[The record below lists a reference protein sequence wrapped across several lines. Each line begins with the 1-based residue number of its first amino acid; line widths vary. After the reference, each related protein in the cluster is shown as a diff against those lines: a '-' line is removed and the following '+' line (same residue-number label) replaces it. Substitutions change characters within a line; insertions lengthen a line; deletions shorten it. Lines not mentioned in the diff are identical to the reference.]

1 MNILLLTNLLEIGG
15 IETNL
20 VRLSQELN
28 SRGHVV
34 HVAARAGVLKDQVV
48 STGAIVHDLIL
59 KPTSP
64 SSAIRDVLALR
75 SLLRDSI
82 DVIHVFSAKA
92 AVLTWIALSLLPRR
106 SRPAVIASPMGII
119 TTPDEPSWITK
130 ARAQATVW
138 NCDTAVLISPAI
150 ADLVASIPR
159 RPRHVINA
167 GVVGLPAFDLIDP
180 VEIDKIRQEL
190 ELQATDSLVLTIGR
204 LDRTKYHHLFVEAAA
219 LVVDRI
225 SNAQFRIV
233 GEGPLANELL
243 EQIQQGGLTNQV
255 RLLGRRT
262 DISRLLAVSDIY
274 VRPGIDEG
282 FIGITVLEAQ
292 AHQVPVVAF
301 DTRDVRPAISD
312 GISGLLIP
320 TPDPSLLAD
329 AIKFLLDEPERANQL
344 GRAGYLHSKHTF
356 SIGSVVDNLET
367 TYLETMA
374 RLRDRP

>member
-1 MNILLLTNLLEIGG
+1 MNIFLLTNLLEVGG

-34 HVAARAGVLKDQVV
+34 HVAARPGVLKDQVV
-48 STGAIVHDLIL
+48 STGAVVHDLIV

-64 SSAIRDVLALR
+64 GSAIRDVLALR
-75 SLLRDSI
+75 SILRDTI

-92 AVLTWIALSLLPRR
+92 AVLAWIALSLLPRR
-106 SRPAVIASPMGII
+106 SRPAVIASPMGLI

-167 GVVGLPAFDLIDP
+167 SVVGLPAFDPIDP
-180 VEIDKIRQEL
+180 VELDKIRQEL

-204 LDRTKYHHLFVEAAA
+204 LDRAKYHHLFVEAAA
-219 LVVDRI
+219 LVADRI
-225 SNAQFRIV
+225 SNVQFRIV

-243 EQIQQGGLTNQV
+243 EQIQQSDLSNQV

-301 DTRDVRPAISD
+301 DTRDVRPAISN

-329 AIKFLLDEPERANQL
+329 AIRYLIDEPERAIQL
-344 GRAGYLHSKHTF
+344 GHSGYLHSKHTF

-367 TYLETMA
+367 TYLETMT
-374 RLRDRP
+374 RVRYRS

>member
-1 MNILLLTNLLEIGG
+1 
-15 IETNL
+15 
-20 VRLSQELN
+20 
-28 SRGHVV
+28 
-34 HVAARAGVLKDQVV
+34 
-48 STGAIVHDLIL
+48 
-59 KPTSP
+59 
-64 SSAIRDVLALR
+64 
-75 SLLRDSI
+75 
-82 DVIHVFSAKA
+82 
-92 AVLTWIALSLLPRR
+92 
-106 SRPAVIASPMGII
+106 MGII

-219 LVVDRI
+219 LVIDRI

-262 DISRLLAVSDIY
+262 DISRLLAVSDKI
-274 VRPGIDEG
+274 
-282 FIGITVLEAQ
+282 
-292 AHQVPVVAF
+292 
-301 DTRDVRPAISD
+301 
-312 GISGLLIP
+312 
-320 TPDPSLLAD
+320 
-329 AIKFLLDEPERANQL
+329 
-344 GRAGYLHSKHTF
+344 GRAH
-356 SIGSVVDNLET
+356 V
-367 TYLETMA
+367 
-374 RLRDRP
+374 

>member
-92 AVLTWIALSLLPRR
+92 AVLAWIALSLLPRR

-119 TTPDEPSWITK
+119 TTPGEPSWITK

-159 RPRHVINA
+159 RPRHAINA

-190 ELQATDSLVLTIGR
+190 ELQTTDSLVLTIGR

-225 SNAQFRIV
+225 SNVQFRIV

-301 DTRDVRPAISD
+301 DTRDVRPAISN

-367 TYLETMA
+367 TYLETMT
-374 RLRDRP
+374 RLRDRS